1 MKSSFPFLF
10 FLFGAKKI
18 PQMNPCPLR
27 SSFQVHFHWVQRRG
41 EKIVTV
47 LGEGFLTFNGAKGRS
62 EKKKKEKEKEEIE
75 NLLRK
80 SQNRNRFFSFENYP
94 LSLCFCFFFVSPR
107 PLSRTRN
114 QAWKGF
120 LPPTLKHELLS
131 LEDCLD
137 FFPAKTVKKKKSL
150 FLFLLLFF
158 FSF

>member
-1 MKSSFPFLF
+1 MKIYLGKAKIETAFSF
-10 FLFGAKKI
+10 
-18 PQMNPCPLR
+18 
-27 SSFQVHFHWVQRRG
+27 
-41 EKIVTV
+41 
-47 LGEGFLTFNGAKGRS
+47 
-62 EKKKKEKEKEEIE
+62 
-75 NLLRK
+75 
-80 SQNRNRFFSFENYP
+80 FENYP

-107 PLSRTRN
+107 PLSITRN

-137 FFPAKTVKKKKSL
+137 FIPAKTVKKKKSL